1 MDYLLEGL
9 KTALLLLFSGQPETW
24 SAVWATVQATSM
36 SMAASLALGVPL
48 GFVLG
53 YAEFPGRRALRLV
66 SDTFLALPTVLIG
79 LLVYA
84 FICRRGPLGD
94 FELLFTLRAIAI
106 GQTLLALPIVVSLT
120 AQAVENQDARLRQTL
135 LTLGAGGRDLALG
148 CLHEA
153 RFSIILAGLN
163 AFGRVVTEVG
173 ISMMVGGNI
182 KWDTRTITTA
192 ITLETGKGEFAV
204 GIALG
209 LILLLMAFAVNV
221 GLVLVKRKARGR

>member
-9 KTALLLLFSGQPETW
+9 QTALLLLFSGQPETW
-24 SAVWATVQATSM
+24 SAVWATVKVTLLSM
-36 SMAASLALGVPL
+36 SASLVLGVPL

-84 FICRRGPLGD
+84 FLCRRGPFG
-94 FELLFTLRAIAI
+94 EWGLLFTLSGIAI
-106 GQTLLALPIVVSLT
+106 GQAILALPIVVSLT
-120 AQAVENQDARLRQTL
+120 AQAVESQDVRLRQTL
-135 LTLGAGGRDLALG
+135 LTLGAGGGRLALG

-153 RFSIILAGLN
+153 RFAVILAGLN

-209 LILLLMAFAVNV
+209 LILLLMAFVVNTGLAV
-221 GLVLVKRKARGR
+221 VKRKAGAR

>member
-9 KTALLLLFSGQPETW
+9 QTALLLLFSGQPETW
-24 SAVWATVQATSM
+24 SAVWATVKVTLMSM
-36 SMAASLALGVPL
+36 SASLVLGIPL

-53 YAEFPGRRALRLV
+53 YAQFPGRRALRLV

-84 FICRRGPLGD
+84 FLCRRGPFG
-94 FELLFTLRAIAI
+94 EWGLLFTLTGIAI
-106 GQTLLALPIVVSLT
+106 GQAILALPIVVSLT
-120 AQAVENQDARLRQTL
+120 AQAVESQDARLRQTL
-135 LTLGAGGRDLALG
+135 LTLGAGGGRLALG

-153 RFSIILAGLN
+153 RFAVILAGLN

-209 LILLLMAFAVNV
+209 LILLLMAFVVNMGLAV
-221 GLVLVKRKARGR
+221 VKRKAGTR

>member
-1 MDYLLEGL
+1 VKVTLL
-9 KTALLLLFSGQPETW
+9 
-24 SAVWATVQATSM
+24 SM
-36 SMAASLALGVPL
+36 SASLVLGVPL

-84 FICRRGPLGD
+84 FLCRRGPFG
-94 FELLFTLRAIAI
+94 EWGLLFTLSGIAI
-106 GQTLLALPIVVSLT
+106 GQAILALPIVVSLT
-120 AQAVENQDARLRQTL
+120 AQAVESQDVRLRQTL
-135 LTLGAGGRDLALG
+135 LTLGAGGGRLALG

-153 RFSIILAGLN
+153 RFAVILAGLN

-209 LILLLMAFAVNV
+209 LILLLMAFVVNTGLAV
-221 GLVLVKRKARGR
+221 VKRKAGAR